1 MRSGAPVR
9 DSGKTSVS
17 YGVALADTPAKQW
30 MQARGYETA
39 SVSSFRLFA
48 DSVIVDSFGMSR
60 IWHTPA
66 TLRRDERPQSTD
78 ARMLFLII
86 VVDGTI
92 TVDDGEQELQAS
104 TDEAIL
110 LPLGARH
117 TISCGEPSARIE
129 ILLDDSFRNG
139 YSLEPDPLR
148 ARVLGASPYL
158 KLLVAAANTAL
169 GINLVPTGTAGIS
182 LRNSFEHLTLAAL
195 RMSENSGQ
203 TTPGSLNERLFARA
217 MEIIESSAGRSSL
230 TVASIADELKLS
242 VRQVQRVFAV
252 AGTSPL
258 TEIRAARARLAQQKL
273 RSVPGSSRSD
283 LAVVA
288 RSAGFSSTRSMREA
302 LRLVENP

>member
-1 MRSGAPVR
+1 MRPVTPVR
-9 DSGKTSVS
+9 DSAKTLVN

-30 MQARGYETA
+30 MQTRGYATE

-48 DSVIVDSFGMSR
+48 DSVIVDSFGLSR

-66 TLRRDERPQSTD
+66 LLRRDEHPLSVD
-78 ARMLFLII
+78 ARLLMLII
-86 VVDGTI
+86 VVDGSI
-92 TVDDGEQELQAS
+92 TVNDGERDLEAS

-110 LPLGARH
+110 LPLDAQH
-117 TISCGEPSARIE
+117 TVACGEPSARIE
-129 ILLDDSFRNG
+129 ILLDDSFRTG
-139 YSLEPDPLR
+139 YPFEPAPLR
-148 ARVLGASPYL
+148 PRVLGASPYL

-169 GINLVPTGTAGIS
+169 GINLVPAGIAGIS

-195 RMSENSGQ
+195 RTNENSAQ
-203 TTPGSLNERLFARA
+203 TTPASLNERLFTKA
-217 MEIIESSAGRSSL
+217 MEIIESSAGQSSL

-242 VRQVQRVFAV
+242 VRQVQRIFAV

-273 RSVPGSSRSD
+273 RSVTGSSRSD

-302 LRLVENP
+302 LRLVDNT